1 MRLLFVISL
10 FLPALLINGRRMD
23 EDEPSNSNQDKE
35 EITTADLPDSSE
47 PGKGQE
53 KEINEGVEWNV
64 DVKMDCV
71 AGHAFC
77 TMKRCHL
84 SEKCISC
91 SCKSKHTGKT
101 ISFMGSR

>member
-35 EITTADLPDSSE
+35 KILIADLPDSSE
-47 PGKGQE
+47 PGGGQE
-53 KEINEGVEWNV
+53 KEINEDEEMDV
-64 DVKMDCV
+64 DVKKDCV
-71 AGHAFC
+71 GGHAFC
-77 TMKRCHL
+77 TWMRCHS
-84 SEKCISC
+84 SEKCNSC